1 MNQEG
6 EVEFDLGE
14 SVLPEEVDDLAVPLP
29 LVALQPWHR
38 PRKQFI
44 RERQW
49 VRCAEMLLDRLR
61 ASDAPSLRS
70 GKVNYL
76 TLPGVD
82 YFDVEVIGRLAAERR
97 LDLEALGFMAEA
109 VNEPVKAR
117 SQFRS
122 EALVKRGLITD
133 TSVTYPYRV
142 EELARRG
149 GQAYRNARAR
159 APFHIINIDACGSI
173 ARPGAQPS
181 TTLMDALFCLLEL
194 QFDTM
199 RDPWLLYLTTD
210 VRRETVDPQVKRAL
224 DEAIKQNAS
233 ESDEFCEGVIASVG
247 DPEDELVQ
255 ALAKADAVPAKLLT
269 KFSLGFA
276 KWLIH
281 NAVQQEWDVK
291 CRPFFCYS
299 TMGEGEQGPSMPCLA
314 FEFRPRPLNLTDVY
328 GVVGAPVDNEEG
340 GLDYSMEALRRSQE
354 MTDVDALL
362 ANDALLERDFADRQR
377 GLLQGAGYKEQ
388 ALREFDERFLG
399 GAE

>member
-1 MNQEG
+1 MNPEG
-6 EVEFDLGE
+6 DVEFDLGD
-14 SVLPEEVDDLAVPLP
+14 SVLPEEVEEIAIPLP

-61 ASDAPSLRS
+61 ASNAPSLRS

-82 YFDVEVIGRLAAERR
+82 YFDVEVIGRLAAERD
-97 LDLEALGFMAEA
+97 LDLETLGFMAEA

-142 EELARRG
+142 EELARKN
-149 GQAYRNARAR
+149 GQAYRNAHAR

-173 ARPGAQPS
+173 ARPSPQPS
-181 TTLMDALFCLLEL
+181 PSLMEALFRLLEL
-194 QFDTM
+194 QFNTM

-210 VRRETVDPQVKRAL
+210 VRRETVDPEVKRAL

-233 ESDEFCEGVIASVG
+233 ESDEFCQGVIASVG
-247 DPEDELVQ
+247 DPGDGLVQ
-255 ALAKADAVPAKLLT
+255 ALVRAEAVPTKLLT
-269 KFSLGFA
+269 KFSLGLA

-281 NAVQQEWDVK
+281 NAVEHRWDVK

-299 TMGEGEQGPSMPCLA
+299 TTGEGERGPSMPCLA
-314 FEFRPRPLNLTDVY
+314 FEFRPRPLNLRDVH
-328 GVVGAPVDNEEG
+328 GVVEAPVDNEEG

-362 ANDALLERDFADRQR
+362 TNDAPLKKDLASRQR
-377 GLLQGAGYKEQ
+377 GLLQGAGYMEQ
-388 ALREFDERFLG
+388 ALREFDEQFLG
-399 GAE
+399 GVE

>member
-1 MNQEG
+1 MNPEG
-6 EVEFDLGE
+6 EVEFDLGD
-14 SVLPEEVDDLAVPLP
+14 SVLPEEVDDIAVPLP

-49 VRCAEMLLDRLR
+49 VRCAEMLLDRLG

-82 YFDVEVIGRLAAERR
+82 YFDVEVIGRLAAERD
-97 LDLEALGFMAEA
+97 LDLETVGFMAEA

-149 GQAYRNARAR
+149 GQAYRNVRAR
-159 APFHIINIDACGSI
+159 APFHIINLDACGSI

-181 TTLMDALFCLLEL
+181 TTLMEALFCLLEL
-194 QFDTM
+194 QFNTM

-210 VRRETVDPQVKRAL
+210 VRRETVVPEVKRAL
-224 DEAIKQNAS
+224 NEAIEQNAS
-233 ESDEFCEGVIASVG
+233 ESDEFCQGIIASVG
-247 DPEDELVQ
+247 DPGDELVE
-255 ALAKADAVPAKLLT
+255 ALARADAVPAKLLT
-269 KFSLGFA
+269 RFSLGLA

-299 TMGEGEQGPSMPCLA
+299 TTGEGEQGPSMPCLA
-314 FEFRPRPLNLTDVY
+314 FEFRPRPLNLRDVH
-328 GVVGAPVDNEEG
+328 GVVEALVDEEEG

-354 MTDVDALL
+354 MTDVDTLL

-377 GLLQGAGYKEQ
+377 GLLQG
-388 ALREFDERFLG
+388 G
-399 GAE
+399 GL

>member
-1 MNQEG
+1 MNPEG
-6 EVEFDLGE
+6 EVEFDLGD
-14 SVLPEEVDDLAVPLP
+14 SVLPEEVDDIAVPLP

-49 VRCAEMLLDRLR
+49 VRCAEMLLDRLG

-82 YFDVEVIGRLAAERR
+82 YFDVEVIGRLAAERD
-97 LDLEALGFMAEA
+97 LDLETVGFMAEA

-181 TTLMDALFCLLEL
+181 TTLMEALFCLLEL
-194 QFDTM
+194 QFNTI

-210 VRRETVDPQVKRAL
+210 VRRETVDPKVKRAL
-224 DEAIKQNAS
+224 DEAIEQNAS
-233 ESDEFCEGVIASVG
+233 ESDEFCQGVIASVG
-247 DPEDELVQ
+247 GPGDELVQ
-255 ALAKADAVPAKLLT
+255 ALARADAVPAKLLR
-269 KFSLGFA
+269 KFSLGLA

-299 TMGEGEQGPSMPCLA
+299 TTGEGEQGPSMPCLA
-314 FEFRPRPLNLTDVY
+314 FEFRPRPLNLRDVH
-328 GVVGAPVDNEEG
+328 GVVEALVDDEEG

-354 MTDVDALL
+354 MTDVDTLL

-377 GLLQGAGYKEQ
+377 GLLQRAGYRDQ
-388 ALREFDERFLG
+388 ALREFDERFMG

>member
-1 MNQEG
+1 MNPGG
-6 EVEFDLGE
+6 ELEFDLGD

-61 ASDAPSLRS
+61 ARNSPSLRS

-82 YFDVEVIGRLAAERR
+82 YFDVEVIGRLAADR
-97 LDLEALGFMAEA
+97 DLGLETLGFMAEA
-109 VNEPVKAR
+109 VNDPVKAR

-181 TTLMDALFCLLEL
+181 TTLMEALFCLLGL

-210 VRRETVDPQVKRAL
+210 VRRETVDPVVKRAL
-224 DEAIKQNAS
+224 DEAIEQNAA
-233 ESDEFCEGVIASVG
+233 ESDEFCQSVIASVG
-247 DPEDELVQ
+247 DPGDELVQ
-255 ALAKADAVPAKLLT
+255 ALARADTVPAKLLT
-269 KFSLGFA
+269 KFSLGLA
-276 KWLIH
+276 KWLMH
-281 NAVQQEWDVK
+281 NALQHEWDVK

-299 TMGEGEQGPSMPCLA
+299 TTGEGEQGPSMPCLA
-314 FEFRPRPLNLTDVY
+314 FEFRPRRLNLRDVH
-328 GVVGAPVDNEEG
+328 GAVEAPVDNEEG

-354 MTDVDALL
+354 MTDVDTLL

-377 GLLQGAGYKEQ
+377 GLLLGAGYKDQ